1 MVVWEHL
8 LKGYI
13 VVLDI
18 SYLLREDEQER
29 GLASLTV
36 PLERESG
43 RLPLLILSFSLVLQ
57 SFQLFPPILSDYR
70 VR

>member
-8 LKGYI
+8 LKRYI

-43 RLPLLILSFSLVLQ
+43 HLPLLILSFSLVLQ
-57 SFQLFPPILSDYR
+57 SF
-70 VR
+70 